1 MTTADAADLESRV
14 IAVIA
19 REGMVSPERIT
30 RDATLEDLEIQSVD
44 MVIIL
49 QGIEEE
55 FGIYVPMNETM
66 LELKNV
72 GQVVD
77 TITGLVQAKAASAG

>member
-19 REGMVSPERIT
+19 REGMVAPERIT

-77 TITGLVQAKAASAG
+77 TITGLVEAKAASA

>member
-1 MTTADAADLESRV
+1 MTTADTGDIEARIIS
-14 IAVIA
+14 VIA
-19 REGMVSPERIT
+19 REGMVPAEKIT
-30 RDATLEDLEIQSVD
+30 RESTLEDLEIQSVD
-44 MVIIL
+44 MVMIL

-66 LELKNV
+66 MDLKNV

-77 TITGLVQAKAASAG
+77 TISGLVKAKAASA

>member
-1 MTTADAADLESRV
+1 MTTADAGGLENRI

-19 REGMVSPERIT
+19 REGMIPVEKISRA
-30 RDATLEDLEIQSVD
+30 ATLEDLEIQSVD
-44 MVIIL
+44 MVMIL

-72 GQVVD
+72 GQVID
-77 TITGLVQAKAASAG
+77 TITGLVQAKADSG

>member
-1 MTTADAADLESRV
+1 MTTADAGDLENRI

-19 REGMVSPERIT
+19 REGMVPPEKIT

-44 MVIIL
+44 MVMIL

-72 GQVVD
+72 GQVID
-77 TITGLVQAKAASAG
+77 TITDLVHAKAASG